1 METGEVMKS
10 ISNLPPPTVKPMR
23 GPSGLV
29 FHMDYVYHSTYGEDK
44 EFLNS
49 YTMVWFTHIQE
60 QKEWTEKTIRTR
72 EKLEKLQKVVR
83 DKWLYPG
90 APKNLYED
98 HYDGNLSPM
107 RIIEW
112 MIDSVKVDET
122 HPDSA
127 VIRVRMLSPK
137 GVEWCNGMWEKVK

>member
-1 METGEVMKS
+1 MS
-10 ISNLPPPTVKPMR
+10 SLSDRLSNLPPPTLAPPMK
-23 GPSGLV
+23 PSGMV
-29 FHMDYVYHSTYGEDK
+29 FHMDYVYHSTYAEDK

-49 YTMVWFTHIQE
+49 YITKFVVDRFD

-72 EKLEKLQKVVR
+72 EKLERLQKVVR
-83 DKWLYPG
+83 DRWLYPG

-98 HYDGNLSPM
+98 NYEGNLSPM

-112 MIDSVKVDET
+112 MIDSVKVDEPRNGQYYCT
-122 HPDSA
+122 
-127 VIRVRMLSPK
+127 VRMLSPK